1 MRTEVLRVSMLS
13 LHGHNRIS
21 LNFRF
26 WEGAQVLDAGSYSNI
41 HFLTRFIYRCHFGER
56 EVVFVGFSDNQDSA
70 DGNLQISLDRVRCGG
85 KNCYNAGR
93 YRAQGGLSGN
103 RFGRGPSCRV

>member
-1 MRTEVLRVSMLS
+1 MRTEDLRVAMLS

-41 HFLTRFIYRCHFGER
+41 RFLTRFIYRCHFEGER
-56 EVVFVGFSDNQDSA
+56 LFLWASA
-70 DGNLQISLDRVRCGG
+70 TARTALMAI
-85 KNCYNAGR
+85 
-93 YRAQGGLSGN
+93 
-103 RFGRGPSCRV
+103 

>member
-26 WEGAQVLDAGSYSNI
+26 WEGAQVLDAGCWMLLKNSFSYP
-41 HFLTRFIYRCHFGER
+41 IY
-56 EVVFVGFSDNQDSA
+56 
-70 DGNLQISLDRVRCGG
+70 LSLS
-85 KNCYNAGR
+85 
-93 YRAQGGLSGN
+93 L
-103 RFGRGPSCRV
+103 